1 MRGREAGTLEAMP
14 ERSNPL
20 AATVVAAVCL
30 AAGMASAQ
38 TVYRYK
44 DEAGRWVYSD
54 RPPASLQPVETVAI
68 PVGTTSPRI
77 EVQARSA
84 PEGVELVAVNDC
96 ACPVEF
102 GILAT
107 GAAGEQSARG
117 VVGPRSQQ
125 TLLAVGVPA
134 GGQVRF
140 DYHYVIGD
148 PTASHAPL
156 QPYRAPFAPAASYTV
171 TQAPPDAYTHRDAA
185 SRHAIDIAMPVGSAV
200 HAARE
205 GTVINVA
212 HRYFRGGTQQA
223 LIDDANFVQVLH
235 DDGTSAVYAHLQLD
249 SVRVRPGQR
258 VERGEYI
265 ASSGN
270 TGYSSGP
277 HLHFVVLRNAGLR
290 SESVPVAFAG
300 PGGARVTA
308 RSGQALVAY

>member
-1 MRGREAGTLEAMP
+1 MAEPQRCLVTIV
-14 ERSNPL
+14 L
-20 AATVVAAVCL
+20 AAACL
-30 AAGMASAQ
+30 AAGAVSAQ
-38 TVYRYK
+38 AVYRYK
-44 DEAGRWVYSD
+44 DEAGRWVYAD
-54 RPPASLQPVETVAI
+54 RPPASRQPVETVAV
-68 PVGTTSPRI
+68 PVGTASPRI

-84 PEGVELVAVNDC
+84 RDGVEFVAVNGC

-102 GILAT
+102 GIQAI
-107 GAAGEQSARG
+107 GAAGEESARG
-117 VVGPRSQQ
+117 VVGPRSEQ
-125 TLLAVGVPA
+125 TLLAVGIPA

-140 DYHYVIGD
+140 DYRYVIGD
-148 PTASHAPL
+148 PSASHAP
-156 QPYRAPFAPAASYTV
+156 QEPYRAPFAQAASYTV
-171 TQAPPDAYTHRDAA
+171 TQAPPDAVTHRDAV
-185 SRHAIDIAMPVGSAV
+185 SRHAIDIAMPLGSAV

-223 LIDDANFVQVLH
+223 LMDEANFVQVLH
-235 DDGTSAVYAHLQLD
+235 DDGTSGVYAHLQLD

-290 SESVPVAFAG
+290 SESVPVRFAG
-300 PGGARVTA
+300 PGSASVTA